1 MLDRIIDAVAV
12 LSPLAIAIMSVLV
25 GIKLARN
32 PQDQSHRRWWQGII
46 GLGVICSGMTLWQ
59 QERSRQAHID
69 EVNRSNNAV
78 NGIKADLQKS
88 ELDRVADTN
97 RLQGKLDV
105 FAQFAPAIFKLA
117 QATEENTRKQYEAK
131 MLSNKELYDA
141 TMDVVKKMREFGQRR
156 RLESARQMDANIA
169 AMRAA
174 TTEAEKAKA
183 WADQSNNMI
192 AAYYQKDAEFR
203 TSILPDA
210 VYVRNEL
217 LRRKIPELPPNP
229 MRPASMVQMV
239 FTGSLAGAYP
249 EFDAADYL
257 EQMAKQL
264 RLK

>member
-32 PQDQSHRRWWQGII
+32 PQDQSHRRWWWGII
-46 GLGVICSGMTLWQ
+46 GLGVICTGVTLWQ

-105 FAQFAPAIFKLA
+105 FTQFAPAIFKLA
-117 QATEENTRKQYEAK
+117 QATEENTRKTYEAK
-131 MLSNKELYDA
+131 MLSNKDLYDA

-156 RLESARQMDANIA
+156 QLESVQQMNADRA
-169 AMRAA
+169 AMQTA
-174 TTEAEKAKA
+174 TTEAEKTKV
-183 WADQSNNMI
+183 WTNQSNGMI
-192 AAYYQKDAEFR
+192 AAHYQKVAEFR

-217 LRRKIPELPPNP
+217 LRRKIPEPLSNP

-239 FTGSLAGAYP
+239 FTGSLAGPYP